1 MAEPTVRV
9 SGIVLTSL
17 MFQHISKDSDVEGLI
32 LGENHVEE
40 HVTISDTQEDH
51 VHLRQTYS
59 ILKHV
64 CCHKLNTWY
73 DAAGRVDMAAV
84 HRLLGANHLER
95 VIGWY
100 RQRRNTERQMSM
112 REKAVHQNLKV
123 ALRKPHAV
131 FLLVTPT
138 TLTDAGSTHRTEYAA
153 FLSSSRCPWRSPT
166 WRLWT
171 IGPTGWRL
179 PRARRQVTSVPSAG
193 TGNTCT
199 HAIVGAAGEFVF
211 CPSSK
216 MLDASGQSA
225 DVDAVNAMNAS
236 LQDELQRACSAVVD
250 SERAVE
256 KTLSDVFALMKTIG
270 DRKSALASKEGAP
283 VAERNVRLQLAIRA
297 LFARRSDLFACTHT
311 LTLGGFPVPAVER
324 ASRPLRPTATVKRY
338 AAGVPQGGRK
348 KGRKGDATK

>member
-153 FLSSSRCPWRSPT
+153 FLSSSRQVPVAVTNMASLDHRAYWMAPT
-166 WRLWT
+166 PCSAP
-171 IGPTGWRL
+171 GYQ
-179 PRARRQVTSVPSAG
+179 RAVSR
-193 TGNTCT
+193 
-199 HAIVGAAGEFVF
+199 H
-211 CPSSK
+211 SSK

-270 DRKSALASKEGAP
+270 DRKSALASKAEGAP

>member
-153 FLSSSRCPWRSPT
+153 FLSSSRCKTGARGGHQHGVF
-166 WRLWT
+166 
-171 IGPTGWRL
+171 GPSGLLDGAYPVLGARL
-179 PRARRQVTSVPSAG
+179 PACRQPAQFQNVGRQRPVGGRGRRQRHERV
-193 TGNTCT
+193 
-199 HAIVGAAGEFVF
+199 AAGRT
-211 CPSSK
+211 S
-216 MLDASGQSA
+216 
-225 DVDAVNAMNAS
+225 
-236 LQDELQRACSAVVD
+236 
-250 SERAVE
+250 
-256 KTLSDVFALMKTIG
+256 
-270 DRKSALASKEGAP
+270 EGAP

>member
-1 MAEPTVRV
+1 MNPKQGKTMAEPTVRV

-40 HVTISDTQEDH
+40 HVTISDAQEDH

-73 DAAGRVDMAAV
+73 DAAGRVDVAAV

-153 FLSSSRCPWRSPT
+153 FLSSSRCKVPVAVTNMAS
-166 WRLWT
+166 LDH
-171 IGPTGWRL
+171 
-179 PRARRQVTSVPSAG
+179 RAYWMASTPCSAPG
-193 TGNTCT
+193 YQRAVSR
-199 HAIVGAAGEFVF
+199 H
-211 CPSSK
+211 SSK

-256 KTLSDVFALMKTIG
+256 KTLSDVFALRKTIG
-270 DRKSALASKEGAP
+270 ERKSALASKEGAP

-297 LFARRSDLFACTHT
+297 LFARHSDLFACPHT
-311 LTLGGFPVPAVER
+311 LTLDGFPVPAGEM
-324 ASRPLRPTATVKRY
+324 ASRPLQPTATVKRY
-338 AAGVPQGGRK
+338 AAGVPQDGRK
-348 KGRKGDATK
+348 KRRKGDATK